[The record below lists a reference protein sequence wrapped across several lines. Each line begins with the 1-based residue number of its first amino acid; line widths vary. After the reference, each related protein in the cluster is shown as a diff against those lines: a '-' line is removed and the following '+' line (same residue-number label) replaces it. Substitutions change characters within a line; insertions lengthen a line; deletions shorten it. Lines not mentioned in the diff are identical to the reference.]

1 VALQSTKW
9 FDLVNVAAMARPAG
23 VSYQVTKY
31 GVIKFDGYE
40 FDQEVTAAPPP
51 VSSQS
56 SE

>member
-1 VALQSTKW
+1 
-9 FDLVNVAAMARPAG
+9 MARPAG

-40 FDQEVTAAPPP
+40 FDQEVTAAPSP